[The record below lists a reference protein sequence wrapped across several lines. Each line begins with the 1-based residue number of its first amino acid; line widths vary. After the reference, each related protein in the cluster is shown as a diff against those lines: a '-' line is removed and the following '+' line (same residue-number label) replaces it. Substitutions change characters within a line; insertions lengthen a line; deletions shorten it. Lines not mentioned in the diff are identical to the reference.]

1 MLVYFI
7 KAKRHDKL
15 HCSLHQACIYHVFY
29 IQIDRYIDRCVY
41 VEGDYSPV
49 RPDIKHLPSLL
60 TCFSFFLFIFRR
72 LRLSPKGVWIWI
84 SQRKNRGESMPWGV
98 TLVIFHYIDF
108 LLGFEALIQ
117 SQYLTYGSFILSF
130 LSFFKYIYIWET
142 FKQTKQVKCNIVY
155 LIMSDT
161 RLYTVELPD

>member
-1 MLVYFI
+1 MCVCGRGLFTSQARHQTPTVSINMFLILSIYFW
-7 KAKRHDKL
+7 KAA
-15 HCSLHQACIYHVFY
+15 SLSQGCMNLD
-29 IQIDRYIDRCVY
+29 QSKK
-41 VEGDYSPV
+41 ES
-49 RPDIKHLPSLL
+49 
-60 TCFSFFLFIFRR
+60 RR
-72 LRLSPKGVWIWI
+72 I
-84 SQRKNRGESMPWGV
+84 NAMGV

-161 RLYTVELPD
+161 RLYTVELPN